1 MDANAKRKEIERL
14 YGNSK
19 FRGRDLYSMP
29 DNQIHA
35 IYGRLV
41 NSGKFIEYEMTK
53 QSYIN
58 LFPNGIYE
66 ARKRANKMSIFE
78 LRKVIPQV
86 IAIKEEEEPE
96 GYQYTLY
103 DWLDILGEGKTNG
116 NS

>member
-1 MDANAKRKEIERL
+1 MDANSKRKEIERM
-14 YGNSK
+14 YGNNK
-19 FRGRDLYSMP
+19 FRGKDLYSMP
-29 DNQIHA
+29 DAQIHA
-35 IYGRLV
+35 IYSRLV
-41 NSGKFIEYEMTK
+41 NSGKFTEYEMTK

-96 GYQYTLY
+96 GYQYTIY
-103 DWLDILGEGKTNG
+103 DLLAMKGEQNG